1 MAVRKRAARRL
12 LWSLALHA
20 VTQLLAA
27 FILSINGNRIGRSAQ
42 GMPIVIKQVRAA
54 RELLNWTQAQLA
66 EAAGINLSIIK
77 NFESEQ
83 RLPTPENF
91 QAIWRAFK
99 KAGILFES
107 DRKFVTV
114 KVRRRGCKSFQTP
127 IDPRQSRAARKLL
140 DWGQPCLSRIA
151 RISLGAIR
159 NFEGQHRPTAAVK
172 LSAILRTFKK
182 TGIVFEDDGKFVAI
196 RVKARLASNGAQASL
211 VSRRAA

>member
-1 MAVRKRAARRL
+1 MFA
-12 LWSLALHA
+12 ALHA
-20 VTQLLAA
+20 VTHSLDA
-27 FILSINGNRIGRSAQ
+27 FIFSISSNQDGRSAP

-54 RELLNWTQAQLA
+54 RELLNWTQARLA

-83 RLPTPENF
+83 RLPTQENLL
-91 QAIWRAFK
+91 AIWRAFR
-99 KAGILFES
+99 KAGIQFES

-114 KVRRRGCKSFQTP
+114 KVRRSGRKSFQAP

-159 NFEGQHRPTAAVK
+159 NFEGEHRPTAAAK
-172 LSAILRTFKK
+172 ISAILHAFKK

-196 RVKARLASNGAQASL
+196 KVRARLASSSAEASP